1 MQKHIGEQYT
11 ATITTV
17 TGFGLFVT
25 LNDLYIDGLVH
36 IASLGQ
42 EYFDYDEKRQ
52 RLIGE
57 LGTTFGLGEPVLIQV
72 AGVNMDLLQ
81 IDFALVK
88 KLSDPKTV
96 KPKASKS
103 KTKAKTT
110 TKTKKPAT
118 KK

>member
-1 MQKHIGEQYT
+1 M
-11 ATITTV
+11 
-17 TGFGLFVT
+17 
-25 LNDLYIDGLVH
+25 H

-88 KLSDPKTV
+88 KLNDPKTV
-96 KPKASKS
+96 KPKASKAKS
-103 KTKAKTT
+103 KTKTKTT